1 MKFDPED
8 AILLLDRLNFNTE
21 SAKKYLDSR
30 KAAEAMISET
40 ILILTILAAVFITG
54 ASLGQLL
61 LRIRLAKL
69 ERMNLEMEQKRIV
82 DLKKAINSRAIIIER
97 RRPTKFEQE
106 VQDEIDEILGDIE
119 NLSER
124 LRTAPSRP
132 SVPSELIIPA
142 PRAWFFYFSIP
153 VGCAFLR

>member
-1 MKFDPED
+1 
-8 AILLLDRLNFNTE
+8 
-21 SAKKYLDSR
+21 
-30 KAAEAMISET
+30 MISET

-82 DLKKAINSRAIIIER
+82 DLKKAINSRAIIVER

-119 NLSER
+119 N
-124 LRTAPSRP
+124 T
-132 SVPSELIIPA
+132 
-142 PRAWFFYFSIP
+142 
-153 VGCAFLR
+153 

>member
-1 MKFDPED
+1 
-8 AILLLDRLNFNTE
+8 
-21 SAKKYLDSR
+21 
-30 KAAEAMISET
+30 MISET

-69 ERMNLEMEQKRIV
+69 ERMNLDMEQKRIV

-119 NLSER
+119 NS
-124 LRTAPSRP
+124 
-132 SVPSELIIPA
+132 
-142 PRAWFFYFSIP
+142 
-153 VGCAFLR
+153 

>member
-1 MKFDPED
+1 
-8 AILLLDRLNFNTE
+8 
-21 SAKKYLDSR
+21 
-30 KAAEAMISET
+30 MISET

-61 LRIRLAKL
+61 LRIRLARL

-119 NLSER
+119 NS
-124 LRTAPSRP
+124 
-132 SVPSELIIPA
+132 
-142 PRAWFFYFSIP
+142 
-153 VGCAFLR
+153 

>member
-1 MKFDPED
+1 
-8 AILLLDRLNFNTE
+8 
-21 SAKKYLDSR
+21 
-30 KAAEAMISET
+30 MISES

-61 LRIRLAKL
+61 LRLRLAKL

-119 NLSER
+119 NS
-124 LRTAPSRP
+124 
-132 SVPSELIIPA
+132 
-142 PRAWFFYFSIP
+142 
-153 VGCAFLR
+153 

>member
-1 MKFDPED
+1 
-8 AILLLDRLNFNTE
+8 
-21 SAKKYLDSR
+21 
-30 KAAEAMISET
+30 MISET

-106 VQDEIDEILGDIE
+106 AQDEIDEILGDIE
-119 NLSER
+119 NS
-124 LRTAPSRP
+124 
-132 SVPSELIIPA
+132 
-142 PRAWFFYFSIP
+142 
-153 VGCAFLR
+153 

>member
-1 MKFDPED
+1 
-8 AILLLDRLNFNTE
+8 
-21 SAKKYLDSR
+21 
-30 KAAEAMISET
+30 MISET

-61 LRIRLAKL
+61 LRMRLAKM

-119 NLSER
+119 NS
-124 LRTAPSRP
+124 
-132 SVPSELIIPA
+132 
-142 PRAWFFYFSIP
+142 
-153 VGCAFLR
+153 

>member
-1 MKFDPED
+1 
-8 AILLLDRLNFNTE
+8 
-21 SAKKYLDSR
+21 
-30 KAAEAMISET
+30 MISET

-82 DLKKAINSRAIIIER
+82 DLKKAINQRAIIIER

-119 NLSER
+119 NN
-124 LRTAPSRP
+124 
-132 SVPSELIIPA
+132 
-142 PRAWFFYFSIP
+142 
-153 VGCAFLR
+153 

>member
-1 MKFDPED
+1 
-8 AILLLDRLNFNTE
+8 
-21 SAKKYLDSR
+21 
-30 KAAEAMISET
+30 MISET

-61 LRIRLAKL
+61 LRIRLARL

-82 DLKKAINSRAIIIER
+82 DLKKAINQRAIIIER

-119 NLSER
+119 NS
-124 LRTAPSRP
+124 
-132 SVPSELIIPA
+132 
-142 PRAWFFYFSIP
+142 
-153 VGCAFLR
+153 

>member
-1 MKFDPED
+1 MNDEIST
-8 AILLLDRLNFNTE
+8 AIL
-21 SAKKYLDSR
+21 
-30 KAAEAMISET
+30 M
-40 ILILTILAAVFITG
+40 LTILAAVFITG

-97 RRPTKFEQE
+97 RRPSKFEQE

-119 NLSER
+119 NN
-124 LRTAPSRP
+124 
-132 SVPSELIIPA
+132 
-142 PRAWFFYFSIP
+142 
-153 VGCAFLR
+153 

>member
-1 MKFDPED
+1 
-8 AILLLDRLNFNTE
+8 
-21 SAKKYLDSR
+21 
-30 KAAEAMISET
+30 MISET

-82 DLKKAINSRAIIIER
+82 DLKKAINQRAIIIER

-119 NLSER
+119 NS
-124 LRTAPSRP
+124 
-132 SVPSELIIPA
+132 
-142 PRAWFFYFSIP
+142 
-153 VGCAFLR
+153 

>member
-1 MKFDPED
+1 
-8 AILLLDRLNFNTE
+8 
-21 SAKKYLDSR
+21 
-30 KAAEAMISET
+30 MISET
-40 ILILTILAAVFITG
+40 ILIITILAAVFITG

-82 DLKKAINSRAIIIER
+82 DLKKAINQRAIIIER

-119 NLSER
+119 NS
-124 LRTAPSRP
+124 
-132 SVPSELIIPA
+132 
-142 PRAWFFYFSIP
+142 
-153 VGCAFLR
+153 

>member
-1 MKFDPED
+1 
-8 AILLLDRLNFNTE
+8 
-21 SAKKYLDSR
+21 
-30 KAAEAMISET
+30 MISET

-61 LRIRLAKL
+61 LRIRLARL
-69 ERMNLEMEQKRIV
+69 ERMNLEMEQKRIM

-119 NLSER
+119 NS
-124 LRTAPSRP
+124 
-132 SVPSELIIPA
+132 
-142 PRAWFFYFSIP
+142 
-153 VGCAFLR
+153 

>member
-1 MKFDPED
+1 MNESIST
-8 AILLLDRLNFNTE
+8 AIL
-21 SAKKYLDSR
+21 
-30 KAAEAMISET
+30 M
-40 ILILTILAAVFITG
+40 LTILAAVFITG

-97 RRPTKFEQE
+97 RRPSKFEQE

-119 NLSER
+119 NN
-124 LRTAPSRP
+124 
-132 SVPSELIIPA
+132 
-142 PRAWFFYFSIP
+142 
-153 VGCAFLR
+153 

>member
-1 MKFDPED
+1 
-8 AILLLDRLNFNTE
+8 
-21 SAKKYLDSR
+21 
-30 KAAEAMISET
+30 MISET

-69 ERMNLEMEQKRIV
+69 ERSNLEMEQKRIV

-97 RRPTKFEQE
+97 RRPSKFEQE

-119 NLSER
+119 NS
-124 LRTAPSRP
+124 
-132 SVPSELIIPA
+132 
-142 PRAWFFYFSIP
+142 
-153 VGCAFLR
+153 

>member
-1 MKFDPED
+1 
-8 AILLLDRLNFNTE
+8 
-21 SAKKYLDSR
+21 
-30 KAAEAMISET
+30 MISET

-61 LRIRLAKL
+61 LRIRLSKL

-119 NLSER
+119 NS
-124 LRTAPSRP
+124 
-132 SVPSELIIPA
+132 
-142 PRAWFFYFSIP
+142 
-153 VGCAFLR
+153 